1 MDPFVSVSPQN
12 KVVTDAECVSFGYSF
27 FDLSWRPCFLVRLL
41 LDLEEVVTFNDL
53 KISMVV
59 PAQAHFMDDPEQ
71 AEERNLN

>member
-1 MDPFVSVSPQN
+1 MNPLVPIRSQDKIVA
-12 KVVTDAECVSFGYSF
+12 DAEGVTSGHSF
-27 FDLSWRPCFLVRLL
+27 FDLSWCPCFLVRLL
-41 LDLEEVVTFNDL
+41 LDLEEVVSFNDL